1 MTTIYDPAV
10 LSGKRI
16 LITGGGTGLGRG
28 VAAHLV
34 AHGAEVHLWGRRMNV
49 LEEAAAEIGPGAHV
63 QAVDVRDADA
73 VDAAVGEIWSAH
85 GPLTGLINNAAANFI
100 APTKNLSARAFNAIA
115 STVMNGS
122 FNTTHAV
129 GKRWIE
135 GELPGSVVSTLTS
148 WVWTGSA
155 FVVPSAMAKAAVH
168 AMTMS
173 LAVEWGR
180 YGIRLNA
187 IAAGPIP
194 TDYAWE
200 MLNPTSKS
208 SVGATQADQVPLQR
222 FGTVEELANLNIF
235 LLSDACHYLTGHTI
249 AMDGGQHLAG
259 PGHVRGPDVAQ
270 RRRLGGDPRAVAG
283 RVGGREGAAH
293 DLVDRH
299 GATSSHW
306 PRGRRRRAAQAHDG
320 RAAAGRGR
328 APARRGG
335 TGRRRRRSGPA
346 TAGGPTTNCSG
357 AASGSRTR
365 SWNRSTRVTG
375 SRCGRPTARIGSSS
389 RSARRSPAS
398 SS

>member
-1 MTTIYDPAV
+1 MIFDGNV
-10 LSGKRI
+10 LAGKRI

-28 VAAHLV
+28 VAGHLV
-34 AHGAEVHLWGRRMNV
+34 KHGAQVHLWGRRMNV
-49 LEEAAAEIGPGAHV
+49 LEEAAAEIGEGAFV

-100 APTKNLSARAFNAIA
+100 APTKNISARAFTAIS

-129 GKRWIE
+129 GKRWIAE
-135 GELPGSVVSTLTS
+135 ELPGSVISTLTS

-208 SVGATQADQVPLQR
+208 SVGATQSEQVPLQR

-235 LLSDACHYLTGHTI
+235 LLSDACDYLTGHTI

-259 PGHVRGPDVAQ
+259 PGTFAGLTSLSDDDWSEVRAQSQAASEAAKAQ
-270 RRRLGGDPRAVAG
+270 R
-283 RVGGREGAAH
+283 
-293 DLVDRH
+293 
-299 GATSSHW
+299 
-306 PRGRRRRAAQAHDG
+306 
-320 RAAAGRGR
+320 
-328 APARRGG
+328 
-335 TGRRRRRSGPA
+335 
-346 TAGGPTTNCSG
+346 TT
-357 AASGSRTR
+357 
-365 SWNRSTRVTG
+365 
-375 SRCGRPTARIGSSS
+375 
-389 RSARRSPAS
+389 
-398 SS
+398 

>member
-1 MTTIYDPAV
+1 MTIYDPNV
-10 LSGKRI
+10 LAGKRI

-28 VAAHLV
+28 VAGHL
-34 AHGAEVHLWGRRMNV
+34 AKHGAEVHLWGRRLHV
-49 LEEAAAEIGPGAHV
+49 LEEAAAEAGERVHV
-63 QAVDVRDADA
+63 QTVDVRDADA

-100 APTKNLSARAFNAIA
+100 APTKNLSARAFNAIS

-135 GELPGSVVSTLTS
+135 EGLTGSVVSTLTS

-208 SVGATQADQVPLQR
+208 AVGATQADQVPLQR
-222 FGTVEELANLNIF
+222 FGTIEELANLNIF
-235 LLSDACHYLTGHTI
+235 LLSDACDYLTGHTI

-259 PGHVRGPDVAQ
+259 PGTFAGLTALDDDDWAEIRAQSQAASEAAKAQ
-270 RRRLGGDPRAVAG
+270 R
-283 RVGGREGAAH
+283 
-293 DLVDRH
+293 
-299 GATSSHW
+299 
-306 PRGRRRRAAQAHDG
+306 
-320 RAAAGRGR
+320 
-328 APARRGG
+328 
-335 TGRRRRRSGPA
+335 
-346 TAGGPTTNCSG
+346 TT
-357 AASGSRTR
+357 
-365 SWNRSTRVTG
+365 
-375 SRCGRPTARIGSSS
+375 
-389 RSARRSPAS
+389 
-398 SS
+398 